1 MRSIEKDLSDAA
13 TQELLRFEVTDTGI
27 GLSQQQMDRLFKRFR
42 QADQSTTR
50 QYGGTGLGLSIS
62 KSLVELM
69 GGEIGVTSTL
79 GEGSTF
85 WFTLPLVKNTHQSES
100 IDETRSKHIQSSMVG
115 HVLLVED
122 NSVNQLIAQSF
133 LKKLG
138 LSYETAAEGN
148 EALDLFHKHDFD
160 LILMDCLMPEMD
172 GYEATRL
179 IRQDNTTKKDIP
191 ILALTANAFEGDI
204 QKCLDAGMD
213 DHIAKPIDPADL
225 QSKLAKWLK
234 RQPPFK

>member
-1 MRSIEKDLSDAA
+1 
-13 TQELLRFEVTDTGI
+13 
-27 GLSQQQMDRLFKRFR
+27 
-42 QADQSTTR
+42 
-50 QYGGTGLGLSIS
+50 
-62 KSLVELM
+62 
-69 GGEIGVTSTL
+69 
-79 GEGSTF
+79 
-85 WFTLPLVKNTHQSES
+85 
-100 IDETRSKHIQSSMVG
+100 MVG

-148 EALDLFHKHDFD
+148 EPLDLFHKHDFD